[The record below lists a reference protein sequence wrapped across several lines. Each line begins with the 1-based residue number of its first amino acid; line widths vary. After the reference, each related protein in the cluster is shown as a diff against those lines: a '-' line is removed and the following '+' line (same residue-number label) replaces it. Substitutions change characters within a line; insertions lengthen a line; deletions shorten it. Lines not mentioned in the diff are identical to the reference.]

1 LEDQYIWSIF
11 HFINCTSGNPDKH
24 MMNQSVNYY
33 KKERVGYLELNRPDK
48 RNALNAK
55 MVEAI
60 KEALNDFEN
69 DGEVKVII
77 IKAAGK
83 VFCSGADLAYLQS
96 LQTNS
101 FEENLADSQ
110 SLKDLFQKIYS
121 LPKVVIAQI
130 QGHAL
135 AGGCGLASV
144 CDFSFAV
151 PEAKF
156 AYTEVKIG
164 FIPALVMVFL
174 IKKIGV
180 GKAKQLL
187 LGGNLISAPE
197 AVDLGLINWVVE
209 EDVLEEKVFDFAQ
222 KLIMGNSGESMGKIK
237 EMIVGLE
244 GKNLEESLDYAA
256 LMNAHARGSE
266 DCQKGIASFLNKEN
280 ITW

>member
-1 LEDQYIWSIF
+1 MNLPV
-11 HFINCTSGNPDKH
+11 NC
-24 MMNQSVNYY
+24 Y
-33 KKERVGYLELNRPDK
+33 KKERVGYLELNRPEK
-48 RNALNAK
+48 RNALNSE

-60 KEALNDFEN
+60 KTALIEFEKDN
-69 DGEVKVII
+69 EVKIVI

-110 SLKDLFQKIYS
+110 SLKDLFQRIYAF
-121 LPKVVIAQI
+121 PKVVIAQI

-151 PEAKF
+151 PGAKF

-164 FIPALVMVFL
+164 FVPALVMVFL

-180 GKAKQLL
+180 GKAKQLML
-187 LGGNLISAPE
+187 DGDLISAAE
-197 AVDLGLINWVVE
+197 AQDIGLINWIVE
-209 EDVLEEKVFDFAQ
+209 EDVLEDEVYEYAQ
-222 KLIMGNSGESMGKIK
+222 KLITGNSGQSLAKIK
-237 EMIVGLE
+237 EMVVELE
-244 GKNLEESLDYAA
+244 GKSLEESLDYAA
-256 LMNAHARGSE
+256 KMNAFARSTE
-266 DCQKGIASFLNKEN
+266 DCQKGIASFLNKQN